1 MGRKEKNDWDRET
14 GDEGRGEGTDQALT
28 PTSAD
33 ENKRAKEK
41 EAEMK
46 KKRGK
51 TETKPEQDQP
61 VNKYIEETDQH
72 ERKIQQNN

>member
-1 MGRKEKNDWDRET
+1 MGRKEKNDRDRTT
-14 GDEGRGEGTDQALT
+14 GDEGKEEGTDQALT

-33 ENKRAKEK
+33 ADKRAKEK
-41 EAEMK
+41 G
-46 KKRGK
+46 KRGK

-72 ERKIQQNN
+72 KRKIQQNN

>member
-1 MGRKEKNDWDRET
+1 MGRKEKNDRDRAT
-14 GDEGRGEGTDQALT
+14 GDERRGEGTDQALT

-33 ENKRAKEK
+33 AEKRAKEK

-51 TETKPEQDQP
+51 TETKAEQDQP
-61 VNKYIEETDQH
+61 VNKYIEQTDQH
-72 ERKIQQNN
+72 KRKVQQNN